1 MGREWGHY
9 KEALFKVRKRES
21 GKSVSPKN
29 TQGRTIA
36 EDDIGAKTCMM
47 SGREHEKTWRKGVPG
62 RKNKES
68 SP

>member
-1 MGREWGHY
+1 M
-9 KEALFKVRKRES
+9 ES

-36 EDDIGAKTCMM
+36 EGDIGAKTCMM

-62 RKNKES
+62 RKNNES